1 MENEKKQKEKN
12 FGKFINKAKKDFK
25 RFGYENY

>member
-12 FGKFINKAKKDFK
+12 FGKFINKAKK
-25 RFGYENY
+25 RFQKIWI